1 MRDNMNDHNHNVN
14 RIYNMNNYNNNND
27 NPRAEDQN
35 NAAEE
40 VGVAAA
46 VARVRRV
53 FTPLYGQLPINLE
66 RFLTGAVRH
75 IFHIMDA
82 DRDIGIILENAVL
95 REQGII
101 DTARTT
107 YNLVERDM
115 PNNIVRPFE
124 DLEFHE
130 RLIYINLVIFLY
142 NYVIQIHH
150 QNEHPAQLNRNN

>member
-1 MRDNMNDHNHNVN
+1 MNDHNHNVN

-53 FTPLYGQLPINLE
+53 FTPLYGQLPVNLE

-115 PNNIVRPFE
+115 PNNIVRQFE
-124 DLEFHE
+124 NLEFHE

-150 QNEHPAQLNRNN
+150 QNEHPGQLNRNN